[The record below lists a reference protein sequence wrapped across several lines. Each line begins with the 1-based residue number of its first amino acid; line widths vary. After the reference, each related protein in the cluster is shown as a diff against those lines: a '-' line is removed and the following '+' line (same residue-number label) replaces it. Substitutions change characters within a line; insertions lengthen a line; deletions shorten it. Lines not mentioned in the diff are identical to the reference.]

1 MITPD
6 TSEVRGFQNPVFQ
19 RPAAPNTG
27 SARDI
32 AATAEIRAALSL
44 AAARVI
50 FAMIIGMFVIR
61 VIIGVLVTVVIAMIV
76 TVVIFTAMRI
86 LGPAPL
92 RAAVPACAS
101 AASAVTGFL
110 FIGMLRKNRSTAQ
123 NRKHAAQK
131 KAPID

>member
-1 MITPD
+1 MIPPD

-19 RPAAPNTG
+19 RPAAPDTG

-44 AAARVI
+44 AAACVI

-61 VIIGVLVTVVIAMIV
+61 VIIAMII

-92 RAAVPACAS
+92 RAAVPAGAPS
-101 AASAVTGFL
+101 ATSAVTAF
-110 FIGMLRKNRSTAQ
+110 FVVGMLRE
-123 NRKHAAQK
+123 
-131 KAPID
+131 P